1 MSGAWAATTGDSA
14 WVEYQRTACVT
25 STTLIIKGGPI
36 FDPAKV
42 AANPGY
48 YLLDIYDHEEQAA
61 ALWRSRRRRDRYW
74 SEGEIR
80 LRYQGAELLPFGA
93 VDDVSA
99 LWCYL
104 VNVVDEFLETGRG
117 WCDYPDQPLP
127 VVLETAKRK
136 VFFSAEGKRVMV
148 EPVPFL
154 SSLLDEAQ
162 RFFDWVERNLGDQL
176 LVRPLTGMR
185 VKLRQQP

>member
-1 MSGAWAATTGDSA
+1 MSGAWEAAAGDSA
-14 WVEYQRTACVT
+14 WAAYQRTAQVE
-25 STTLIIKGGPI
+25 STTLILKGGPI

-48 YLLDIYDHEEQAA
+48 YLLDIYEHETEAA
-61 ALWRSRRRRDRYW
+61 KLWKSRRRRDRYW
-74 SEGEIR
+74 SEGGIR

-104 VNVVDEFLETGRG
+104 VNVVDEFLDTGRG
-117 WCDYPDQPLP
+117 WCEYPDQPLP
-127 VVLETAKRK
+127 VVLETVKRK

-154 SSLLDEAQ
+154 DSLLDEAQ
-162 RFFDWVERNLGDQL
+162 RFFKWVEHHLGEQL
-176 LVRPLTGMR
+176 LVRPLTGR
-185 VKLRQQP
+185 